1 MAEKRVLLRKQ
12 IYLDRRLEE
21 RLKLAAK
28 RSRLTESAI
37 IRRALEEYLDEED
50 RRCTPA
56 EENPVLQMIGIFG
69 ENDTGLRH
77 VSENKAEYLAK
88 ALAREKTT
96 DEP

>member
-56 EENPVLQMIGIFG
+56 ESKGSAFRTSPPSIDISFC
-69 ENDTGLRH
+69 
-77 VSENKAEYLAK
+77 LA
-88 ALAREKTT
+88 
-96 DEP
+96 